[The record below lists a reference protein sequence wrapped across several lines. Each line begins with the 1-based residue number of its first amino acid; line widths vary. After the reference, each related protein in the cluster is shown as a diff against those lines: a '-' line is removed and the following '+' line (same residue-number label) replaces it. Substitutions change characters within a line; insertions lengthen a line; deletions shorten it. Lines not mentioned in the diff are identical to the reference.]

1 MNFVQETRPL
11 NSKIDITM
19 LKAMMQSNLVDYLEK
34 LPITSDLPIS
44 KLETVARMCQYSV
57 KKEGSVLCKEGD
69 VGSYVYVLL
78 SGEVKVEASIH
89 AMIVEYLE
97 ETPYSCE
104 KENKSVRFEDEVDI
118 DVEKTECASPSQ
130 KKYNHRRK
138 SLSDAGKNYNRKL
151 VKAAS
156 VSSEEENNDD
166 NASFQKVELAR
177 LGP

>member
-1 MNFVQETRPL
+1 M
-11 NSKIDITM
+11 
-19 LKAMMQSNLVDYLEK
+19 
-34 LPITSDLPIS
+34 
-44 KLETVARMCQYSV
+44 
-57 KKEGSVLCKEGD
+57 
-69 VGSYVYVLL
+69 
-78 SGEVKVEASIH
+78 EASIH

-151 VKAAS
+151 AKAAS

-177 LGP
+177 LDPGDYFGEMSTFLDIPRTATVTATTIFLMRSLSKENFKLLYLATAPHLEQFDV